1 MVSSRSGPHLLFGP
15 ATLDFP
21 LLLLPFIRSIRVSM
35 RMTLGEPPEGP
46 RAGLSPGSTLGSPL
60 EPTTVPL
67 PLTSHSFQLDHD
79 DDGDT
84 LNTGTAARDP
94 DFDKTTLLLVRTPRV
109 DLSHRSLR
117 RNLTYVPSFLPTSR
131 T

>member
-1 MVSSRSGPHLLFGP
+1 
-15 ATLDFP
+15 
-21 LLLLPFIRSIRVSM
+21 
-35 RMTLGEPPEGP
+35 MTLGEPPEGP
-46 RAGLSPGSTLGSPL
+46 RTGLPPGSTLGSPL

-84 LNTGTAARDP
+84 LDTGPAARDP
-94 DFDKTTLLLVRTPRV
+94 DFDKTTLLPVRTPRF

-117 RNLTYVPSFLPTSR
+117 RNLAYVPFLLPT
-131 T
+131 TGT